1 MSRRSSTSLRR
12 SWRSSCCGRCDSAE
26 WKRVDGAGKRGPSA
40 PVTAGGGLRTP
51 SGGGAN
57 DAMTMETSFDVRQY
71 PSQMLRRDHRNDRY
85 RERQTQQ
92 AEQVHDLE
100 RGRKERRIDKAS
112 GKIGHRSLLGIAP
125 MS

>member
-1 MSRRSSTSLRR
+1 RSSTSLRR
-12 SWRSSCCGRCDSAE
+12 SWRSSCCGRCDSAQ
-26 WKRVDGAGKRGPSA
+26 WKRGDGAGKRGPSA
-40 PVTAGGGLRTP
+40 PLTARMVLRTHVV
-51 SGGGAN
+51 GAAN
-57 DAMTMETSFDVRQY
+57 DAMTKETSFDVRQD
-71 PSQMLRRDHRNDRY
+71 PSQMLPRDHRNDRY